1 MWSGN
6 HFIKADLVNYSPWF
20 FSQRLNSLFC
30 CFCLVLVLGE
40 QLSNDY
46 SSTGRGNVGQGQT
59 Q

>member
-1 MWSGN
+1 MWIGN

-40 QLSNDY
+40 Q
-46 SSTGRGNVGQGQT
+46 
-59 Q
+59 